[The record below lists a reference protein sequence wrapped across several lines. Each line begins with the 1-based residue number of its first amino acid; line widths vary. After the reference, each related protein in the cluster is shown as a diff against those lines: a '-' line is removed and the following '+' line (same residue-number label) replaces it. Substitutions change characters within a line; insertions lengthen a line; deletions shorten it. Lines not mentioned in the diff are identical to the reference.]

1 MSPLAQSDGHDAP
14 RLIREAVPCEA
25 AMVEDVFYLGKVQR
39 HAFGVAARQHQRC
52 AFALSRTD
60 GALDTGRRGTLVLGR
75 RRPCPAPGPAAGD
88 AILLADPG
96 LVLPPQFY
104 GRAARERRTDR
115 CHLGGEVF
123 FNAGMASA
131 SCAWWRGRADSLRYP
146 MARSSWLSVC
156 LLINT
161 ANSSRTHCTR

>member
-88 AILLADPG
+88 AILLFSATKADAGSVGPPSPMISHGMKLPAAAESNG
-96 LVLPPQFY
+96 LRQV
-104 GRAARERRTDR
+104 
-115 CHLGGEVF
+115 
-123 FNAGMASA
+123 
-131 SCAWWRGRADSLRYP
+131 
-146 MARSSWLSVC
+146 
-156 LLINT
+156 
-161 ANSSRTHCTR
+161 